1 MPRFPDTRD
10 FRLAIVD
17 EPNGIKLKVEF
28 LSPALAT
35 ISVKV
40 SILVAVGVDAW
51 PASTDYPSRISLGH
65 SDCLLHYQSAQTVC
79 VILCRVFDSWIT
91 FQTKFRQNTAKV

>member
-28 LSPALAT
+28 LSPALAA

-51 PASTDYPSRISLGH
+51 PASTDYPSRIPLGH

-79 VILCRVFDSWIT
+79 IILCTVVDSWIT
-91 FQTKFRQNTAKV
+91 LIEKSNSINFK